1 MNLSVTNEVKR
12 LLAFPFKDG
21 EARKNLLYG
30 ILITFGNLI
39 VPLLPSLLLY
49 GYIARVVRNTAQSGS
64 FEMPQWDDWGGLLK
78 EGFRLFGAT
87 LIYQLPLLLLFVI
100 SYLFI
105 FVPMMFMIPMA
116 GSEAEPVL
124 VLFLLLGELLFF
136 ISIAVIIFL
145 SSIYAILLPPMLA
158 HVSVKQEFKAAFRIG
173 EWWKVLR
180 ANLSG
185 FLAALIVVL
194 GVVYV
199 LYIGF
204 YALYMT
210 IILCFLAP
218 FVGMVI
224 GFYTMVV
231 SAAAIGDA
239 YRAGVQKLADA
250 PANA

>member
-1 MNLSVTNEVKR
+1 ML
-12 LLAFPFKDG
+12 
-21 EARKNLLYG
+21 
-30 ILITFGNLI
+30 
-39 VPLLPSLLLY
+39 
-49 GYIARVVRNTAQSGS
+49 
-64 FEMPQWDDWGGLLK
+64 
-78 EGFRLFGAT
+78 FR
-87 LIYQLPLLLLFVI
+87 
-100 SYLFI
+100 S
-105 FVPMMFMIPMA
+105 
-116 GSEAEPVL
+116 
-124 VLFLLLGELLFF
+124 
-136 ISIAVIIFL
+136 
-145 SSIYAILLPPMLA
+145 
-158 HVSVKQEFKAAFRIG
+158 KAAFRIG

-250 PANA
+250 PAHA